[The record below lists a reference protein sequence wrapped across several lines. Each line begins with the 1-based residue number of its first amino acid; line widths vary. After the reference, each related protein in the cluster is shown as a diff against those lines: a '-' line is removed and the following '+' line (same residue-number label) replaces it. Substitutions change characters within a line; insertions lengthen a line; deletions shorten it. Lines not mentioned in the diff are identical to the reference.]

1 MSDINHEVS
10 ELSQELPKERR
21 KSKSIRTLYIH
32 MLNIKIRMSQ
42 ILTIAKEYYIV
53 YTSKERLR

>member
-1 MSDINHEVS
+1 MSDINHKVS
-10 ELSQELPKERR
+10 ELSQELLKERR